1 MSEKQTAVE
10 KKRPAHKRRRNGG
23 VPGALVA
30 ALIVIALFFGGLIGF
45 AASNKTNTYRAQL
58 EEAQAKI
65 TELENTL
72 TMLGFSDSAGSE
84 WVFDDSGVADEL
96 GDLSGFTGSSNAD
109 ILWNDTD
116 LMEGMLD
123 YTGESIVVAE
133 FDGGQVTSDE
143 VIEPY
148 NDALAAQVF
157 GFSDASDVAGD
168 TLASVIQSLVAEKVC
183 YQKAESLGLT
193 ELSDADLAALN
204 ETAQQYFDEQ
214 FNFYAPSVNTDGMS
228 EDEAR
233 AAVESYLT
241 NDLGVSVDSLLEE
254 LKADY
259 WREKLYNET
268 VKDVTVTD
276 AELQAAYD
284 QLLAEQK
291 EQFTQYP
298 SDYSFTIMT
307 GQPVVYNLE
316 GYRRVKHILLSFDST
331 ETASQV
337 SELTAQIAALNPETD
352 LDQITALQTQL
363 DALYADLE
371 TRASAIEQELSDG
384 ADFDELIAKYG
395 QDEGMDYEP
404 AKSRGYY
411 ISSDSAQQYS
421 ADFVE
426 GCMMLESVGQISTPI
441 RSTSGVH
448 IIKYIGDVTPGEV
461 PLSDVRDALAS
472 EVLAQKQDEYYSAQ
486 EDQWLSSAN
495 PHYYPDRL
503 Q

>member
-10 KKRPAHKRRRNGG
+10 KKRPAQRRRRNSG

-30 ALIVIALFFGGLIGF
+30 ALIVIAMFFGGLIGF
-45 AASNKTNTYRAQL
+45 AASNRTNTYRAQL

-72 TMLGFSDSAGSE
+72 TMLGFSDGTENE
-84 WVFDDSGVADEL
+84 WVFDSSGVSDEL

-109 ILWNDTD
+109 ILWNDND

-168 TLASVIQSLVAEKVC
+168 TLTSVIQSLVADKIC

-204 ETAQQYFDEQ
+204 ETAQKYFEDQ
-214 FNFYAPSVNTDGMS
+214 LNFYAPSVNTDGMS

-241 NDLGVSVDSLLEE
+241 NDLGVTVESLLEE

-259 WREKLYNET
+259 WRDKLYHET

-291 EQFTQYP
+291 EQFTQFP
-298 SDYSFTIMT
+298 SDYSFTVMT

-316 GYRRVKHILLSFDST
+316 GYRRVKHILLTFDSS

-352 LDQITALQTQL
+352 LDRITELQAQL
-363 DALYADLE
+363 DVLYADLE
-371 TRASAIEQELSDG
+371 SRAAAIEQELAAG
-384 ADFDELIAKYG
+384 ADFDELLSKYG

-404 AKSRGYY
+404 AKSQGYY
-411 ISSDSAQQYS
+411 ISANSADLYS

-426 GCMMLESVGQISTPI
+426 GCMMLESIGQISTPV

-448 IIKYIGDVTPGEV
+448 IIKYIGDVPSGEV
-461 PLSDVRDALAS
+461 PLSDVRDALVS
-472 EVLAQKQDEYYSAQ
+472 EVLSQKQDDYYAAQ
-486 EDQWLSSAN
+486 EAQWLSSAN
-495 PHYYPDRL
+495 PHYYPERL